1 MGRKILL
8 IRQQFGQSRILFSTH
23 AMSFINS
30 LVWWQW
36 IALGLI
42 PPAIIALYFLKLKR
56 QPLEVPST
64 YLWSRTI
71 EDLHVNSVWQR
82 LRQSLLL
89 LLQLLFVLLLMLAC
103 CRPGWR
109 GTRLTGDRFIFLVD
123 TSASMSAN
131 DVEPNRLEAAKRQ
144 ILGMIDEMG
153 SDDVAM
159 LISFSD
165 VARIEQS
172 FTSSRSALRQKV
184 QAIRATNRT
193 TDLGEALRAAAG
205 LANPGRTSDAEN
217 VLDVQVADA
226 LPATLYL
233 FTDGGFAAV
242 PDFSLGNLTPKYTP
256 TGTADPQNVAIVAL
270 TAERNPERPDQTHAF
285 ARLENS
291 GSQDVQGTASLYLN
305 DSLVDAANVRV
316 PAGEAA
322 GIEFTLGPQDQ
333 GVLRL
338 EWDQPDDLLLDNTAY
353 ATLNPA
359 REARV
364 LLVTPGNDA
373 LRIALATDE
382 VLASASV
389 SLVEPAVLQ
398 TKEHQNLA
406 AAGYFDLIIYD
417 QCQPEQMPQASTLLI
432 GQLPPVEGWTRGEK
446 EPSPIIIDTD
456 TVHPLMQHIA
466 MGNVAILEG
475 FALTAPPGA
484 TPLMQSDIG
493 TLYAVAPREGFED
506 AVLGFEIMGPDDEG
520 RIEAK
525 TDWPIRRSF
534 PVFVYNAVRYLA
546 GISSAVAAETVNPGQ
561 PILLRSRSPVQQVTV
576 IAPDGSRTPIAREGQ
591 NTFPFSNTDR
601 LGIYQV
607 LEGGE
612 SVPAQRFAVNLF
624 DSRESNLAV
633 RDTIELGFEQ
643 VTGQAGLE
651 LARIETWKW
660 LLILGLVIL
669 LFEWYVYNRRV
680 YL

>member
-1 MGRKILL
+1 
-8 IRQQFGQSRILFSTH
+8 
-23 AMSFINS
+23 MSFINS
-30 LVWWQW
+30 LLWWQW
-36 IALGLI
+36 IVLGMI

-71 EDLHVNSVWQR
+71 EDLHVNSIWQR

-89 LLQLLFVLLLMLAC
+89 LLQLLFVLLLLFAC

-109 GTRLTGDRFIFLVD
+109 GTRLIGDRFIFLVD
-123 TSASMSAN
+123 TSASMSAT
-131 DVEPNRLEAAKRQ
+131 DVEPSRLEVAKRQ

-193 TDLGEALRAAAG
+193 TDLDEALRAAAG
-205 LANPGRTSDAEN
+205 LANPGRTSDADN

-233 FTDGGFAAV
+233 FSDGGFPAV
-242 PDFSLGNLTPKYTP
+242 ADFSLGNLTPKFIP
-256 TGTADPQNVAIVAL
+256 IGSPDPQNVAIVAL
-270 TAERNPERPDQTHAF
+270 SAERNPERPDQMQAF

-291 GSQDVQGTASLYLN
+291 GSRDAHGTASLYLN
-305 DSLVDAANVRV
+305 DSLIDAANVHV

-322 GIEFTLGPQDQ
+322 GVQFTLGQQDR

-338 EWDQPDDLLLDNTAY
+338 DWEEPDDLSLDNTAH
-353 ATLNPA
+353 APLNPA

-373 LRIALATDE
+373 LQIALATDE
-382 VLASASV
+382 VFTTASV
-389 SLVEPAVLQ
+389 AVADPAVLQ

-406 AAGYFDLIIYD
+406 AAGYYDLIIYD
-417 QCQPEQMPQASTLLI
+417 QCQPERMPQASTLFV
-432 GQLPPVEGWTRGEK
+432 GQLPPVEGWSRGQK
-446 EPSPIIIDTD
+446 EPSPFLIDTD
-456 TVHPLMQHIA
+456 TVHPLMQYIA
-466 MGNVAILEG
+466 MGDVAILEG
-475 FALTAPPGA
+475 FAVTHPPGG
-484 TPLMQSDIG
+484 TPLMESDIG

-506 AVLGFEIMGPDDEG
+506 AVLGFEILGQDSEG
-520 RIEAK
+520 RAEAK

-534 PVFVYNAVRYLA
+534 PVFVFNAVRYLS
-546 GISSAVAAETVNPGQ
+546 GMSVATAAATVNPGQ

-576 IAPDGSRTPIAREGQ
+576 VAPDGTRTRIDREGQ
-591 NTFPFSNTDR
+591 SAFPFSNTDR
-601 LGIYQV
+601 LGIYQSV
-607 LEGGE
+607 GG
-612 SVPAQRFAVNLF
+612 
-624 DSRESNLAV
+624 
-633 RDTIELGFEQ
+633 
-643 VTGQAGLE
+643 
-651 LARIETWKW
+651 
-660 LLILGLVIL
+660 
-669 LFEWYVYNRRV
+669 
-680 YL
+680 

>member
-1 MGRKILL
+1 
-8 IRQQFGQSRILFSTH
+8 
-23 AMSFINS
+23 MSFINS
-30 LVWWQW
+30 LLWWQW
-36 IALGLI
+36 IVLGMI

-71 EDLHVNSVWQR
+71 EDLHVNSIWQR

-89 LLQLLFVLLLMLAC
+89 LLQLLFVLLLLFAC

-109 GTRLTGDRFIFLVD
+109 GTRLIGDRFIFLVD
-123 TSASMSAN
+123 TSASMSAT
-131 DVEPNRLEAAKRQ
+131 DVEPNRLEVAKRQ

-193 TDLGEALRAAAG
+193 TDLDEALRAAAG
-205 LANPGRTSDAEN
+205 LANPGRTSDADN

-233 FTDGGFAAV
+233 FSDGGFAAV
-242 PDFSLGNLTPKYTP
+242 ADFSLGNLTPKYIP
-256 TGTADPQNVAIVAL
+256 IGSPDPQNVAIVAL
-270 TAERNPERPDQTHAF
+270 SAERNPERPDQMQAF

-291 GSQDVQGTASLYLN
+291 GSRDIHGTASLHLN
-305 DSLVDAANVRV
+305 DSLIDAANVRV

-322 GIEFTLGPQDQ
+322 GVEFTLGQQDR
-333 GVLRL
+333 GLLRL
-338 EWDQPDDLLLDNTAY
+338 DWEEPDDLSLDNTAY
-353 ATLNPA
+353 APLNPA

-373 LRIALATDE
+373 LQIALATDE
-382 VLASASV
+382 VLATASV
-389 SLVEPAVLQ
+389 AVADPAVLQ

-406 AAGYFDLIIYD
+406 AAGYYDLIIYD
-417 QCQPEQMPQASTLLI
+417 QCQPDQMPQASTLFV
-432 GQLPPVEGWTRGEK
+432 GQLPPVEGWSRGGK
-446 EPSPIIIDTD
+446 EPSPFLIDTD
-456 TVHPLMQHIA
+456 TVHPLMQYIA
-466 MGNVAILEG
+466 MGDVAILEG
-475 FALTAPPGA
+475 FAVTH
-484 TPLMQSDIG
+484 PLGGTRLMESDIG

-506 AVLGFEIMGPDDEG
+506 AVLGFEILGQDGEG
-520 RIEAK
+520 RAEAK

-534 PVFVYNAVRYLA
+534 PVFVFNAVRYLS
-546 GISSAVAAETVNPGQ
+546 GMSAATAAATVNPGQ

-576 IAPDGSRTPIAREGQ
+576 VAPDGTRTRIDREGQ
-591 NTFPFSNTDR
+591 STFSFSNTDR

-612 SVPAQRFAVNLF
+612 ATPAQQFAVNLF
-624 DSRESNLAV
+624 DSRESDLAV
-633 RDTIELGFEQ
+633 RDTIELGYEQ
-643 VTGQAGLE
+643 VAGQTGLE
-651 LARIETWKW
+651 QARIEAWRW

-669 LFEWYVYNRRV
+669 IFEWYVYNRRV